1 MVARASRGGAE
12 GRWAERWW
20 AAGGAEGWQ
29 VEQSDRCARAQRRRR
44 RRPRRSRVRRRS
56 HRVVGVE
63 VGAESAALAL
73 DDAAGRDKPD
83 TKRDV
88 FADLGSTVSLLRLRP
103 GAAATSSSSSSSAGS
118 AKSPTLCNAGAGI
131 GAQAVGPLVA
141 EIRGRLPPVDPGT
154 RDRRGED
161 DVAEGDAGDNV
172 LEELLRDGFPVRR
185 VEPTTTPPVSSKKKP
200 AAAPTTPRHP
210 GPRLGTHHPGSGHR
224 ATHQGA
230 RAAAQGQGHPA
241 AGLLSPGRGSRR
253 LASFP
258 FAKSHIPAVAH
269 AEPPP
274 LDLG

>member
-118 AKSPTLCNAGAGI
+118 AKSPTLCNAGAG
-131 GAQAVGPLVA
+131 VGRGGGWGSHSGELVV
-141 EIRGRLPPVDPGT
+141 EGNPPRP
-154 RDRRGED
+154 
-161 DVAEGDAGDNV
+161 
-172 LEELLRDGFPVRR
+172 
-185 VEPTTTPPVSSKKKP
+185 
-200 AAAPTTPRHP
+200 PRH
-210 GPRLGTHHPGSGHR
+210 RRSRSGR
-224 ATHQGA
+224 K
-230 RAAAQGQGHPA
+230 RWGH
-241 AGLLSPGRGSRR
+241 
-253 LASFP
+253 
-258 FAKSHIPAVAH
+258 
-269 AEPPP
+269 
-274 LDLG
+274 